1 MTRPSAI
8 DQNGLV
14 YCPSCGSESN
24 GPFCPVCGSAI
35 DDPVRVARS
44 HGELSGWWRRVGAT
58 VTDNLI
64 LLVPTTVVLWL
75 VSMVAGSLIGVLA
88 GFAVQGAYLVTM
100 LVSPRGQT
108 FGNRIVATRVCDLA
122 TGGIITRRQA
132 LWRWGFVAAYS
143 VITLLNNPIASSI
156 VMMIAVVDVLFPLA
170 NPLKQTLH
178 DRVAGTLVVR
188 QHI

>member
-1 MTRPSAI
+1 M
-8 DQNGLV
+8 

-35 DDPVRVARS
+35 DSSAGTTRP

-64 LLVPTTVVLWL
+64 LLVPTTVALWL
-75 VSMVAGSLIGVLA
+75 VSMVAGSLIGMLA
-88 GFAVQGAYLVTM
+88 GFALQGAYLVTM

-122 TGGIITRRQA
+122 TGGTITRRQA

-143 VITLLNNPIASSI
+143 AITLLNNPITSSI
-156 VMMIAVVDVLFPLA
+156 AMMIAVVDVLFPLA
-170 NPLKQTLH
+170 NPLRQTLH

-188 QHI
+188 QYL

>member
-1 MTRPSAI
+1 
-8 DQNGLV
+8 
-14 YCPSCGSESN
+14 
-24 GPFCPVCGSAI
+24 
-35 DDPVRVARS
+35 
-44 HGELSGWWRRVGAT
+44 
-58 VTDNLI
+58 
-64 LLVPTTVVLWL
+64 
-75 VSMVAGSLIGVLA
+75 MVAGSLIGVLA